1 MKYHPSP
8 PKSKKDLLGSFFGFD
23 GVGGLMRTLWF
34 DPMRPAEHWAPSRFG
49 GEARRVKT
57 ALRLFWVIPPSPP
70 KSKKDLLGSFFGFDE
85 MSGLMRTL
93 WFDPM
98 RLAEYWAPS
107 RFGGEARRVET
118 ALRLFWVVPPSP
130 PSNEMRHHQTQT
142 SM

>member
-1 MKYHPSP
+1 
-8 PKSKKDLLGSFFGFD
+8 
-23 GVGGLMRTLWF
+23 MRT
-34 DPMRPAEHWAPSRFG
+34 
-49 GEARRVKT
+49 
-57 ALRLFWVIPPSPP
+57 PSPP

-85 MSGLMRTL
+85 MSGLMRAL

-118 ALRLFWVVPPSP
+118 ALRLFWVIPPSP